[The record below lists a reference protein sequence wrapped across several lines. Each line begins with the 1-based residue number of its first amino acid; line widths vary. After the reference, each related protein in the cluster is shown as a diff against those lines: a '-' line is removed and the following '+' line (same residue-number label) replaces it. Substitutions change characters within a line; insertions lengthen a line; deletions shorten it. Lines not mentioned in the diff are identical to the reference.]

1 MNKTLIIIKREY
13 LSRVKKK
20 SFLLVTFLMPI
31 LFIGLYAAIIVLTMK
46 SFENT
51 HATVYV
57 FDHGQDDVDELLE
70 NTKNLTFIKGED
82 DLAGRLAKLHSS
94 KDNTGVLIISDDFYN
109 SKSVEYISSNKPNVT
124 IQSEIKKNL
133 RKIVR
138 EKQYA
143 DLDIDLEKIQQVDD
157 QVYLSA
163 KEINLEGEAQDSH
176 TNIAMILA
184 MGLSALVYIALMLYG
199 TQVLRGVIEEKTN
212 RIVEVIISSVKPFEL
227 MMGKIVGIA
236 LVGLTQ
242 FLLWIVLSIGLFTV
256 GTTLFL
262 NPESFQDLEAAQM
275 TSGMESQMD
284 TLPENVQEIIQA
296 IDFPMILGSFAL
308 FFIGGYLLYSALF
321 AAIGS
326 AVDNETEANQFTLPV
341 TMPLLLAYV
350 LSFGVL
356 VNDPHGPIA
365 VWLSMIPLTSPIAMM
380 VRIAFGVPIWEV
392 AVSLTLLILGFILT
406 TWVAGKIYRVG
417 ILMYGKKA
425 SFKEI
430 FKWLKYNK

>member
-57 FDHGQDDVDELLE
+57 FDHNQDGVDELLE
-70 NTKNLTFIKGED
+70 NSKNLTFIKGED
-82 DLAGRLAKLHSS
+82 DLAGRLEKLHSS

-176 TNIAMILA
+176 TNVAMFLA

-262 NPESFQDLEAAQM
+262 NPESFQGLETAQM
-275 TSGMESQMD
+275 SSSMDSQMD
-284 TLPENVQEIIQA
+284 TLPENIQEIIQA

-326 AVDNETEANQFTLPV
+326 AVDNETEA
-341 TMPLLLAYV
+341 
-350 LSFGVL
+350 
-356 VNDPHGPIA
+356 
-365 VWLSMIPLTSPIAMM
+365 
-380 VRIAFGVPIWEV
+380 
-392 AVSLTLLILGFILT
+392 
-406 TWVAGKIYRVG
+406 
-417 ILMYGKKA
+417 
-425 SFKEI
+425 
-430 FKWLKYNK
+430 

>member
-1 MNKTLIIIKREY
+1 
-13 LSRVKKK
+13 
-20 SFLLVTFLMPI
+20 
-31 LFIGLYAAIIVLTMK
+31 
-46 SFENT
+46 
-51 HATVYV
+51 
-57 FDHGQDDVDELLE
+57 
-70 NTKNLTFIKGED
+70 
-82 DLAGRLAKLHSS
+82 
-94 KDNTGVLIISDDFYN
+94 
-109 SKSVEYISSNKPNVT
+109 
-124 IQSEIKKNL
+124 
-133 RKIVR
+133 
-138 EKQYA
+138 
-143 DLDIDLEKIQQVDD
+143 
-157 QVYLSA
+157 
-163 KEINLEGEAQDSH
+163 
-176 TNIAMILA
+176 
-184 MGLSALVYIALMLYG
+184 

-262 NPESFQDLEAAQM
+262 NPESFQGLETAQM
-275 TSGMESQMD
+275 SSSMDSQMD
-284 TLPENVQEIIQA
+284 TLPENIQEIIQA

-380 VRIAFGVPIWEV
+380 VRIAFGVPIWEI

-406 TWVAGKIYRVG
+406 TWIAGKIYRVG

>member
-57 FDHGQDDVDELLE
+57 YDHGQDGVDELLE
-70 NTKNLTFIKGED
+70 NSKNLTFIKGED

-176 TNIAMILA
+176 TNVAMFLA

-262 NPESFQDLEAAQM
+262 NPESFQSLETAQM
-275 TSGMESQMD
+275 SSSMDSQMD
-284 TLPENVQEIIQA
+284 TLPENIQEIIQA

-380 VRIAFGVPIWEV
+380 VRIAFGVPIWEI

-406 TWVAGKIYRVG
+406 TWIAGKIYRVG